1 MGTVLFDIFS
11 TQNMSKRTV
20 PNDTMKRTVPI
31 DTDTRH
37 MRYEGMIYR
46 PPSEAYSLL
55 VQVTIGC
62 SHNSC
67 TFCSMYIDKQF
78 RVRDESEVFK
88 DLEEARAMYSYV
100 ERVFLCDGD
109 ALCLSTD
116 RLVRILDKVHSL
128 FPECER
134 VNVYG
139 NTIDVLAKTPEEL
152 ETLARH
158 GLKMVY
164 LGAESGDPAVLK
176 AIRKGSTREEII
188 TAVRRLESSGIK
200 TSVTFISGLAGRAG
214 WRDHAIKTGTMIT
227 EMGASYV
234 ALLTLM
240 LDPRTEI
247 ARQIREGEFELLTPE
262 EVVAE
267 TYLLLQNADPETP
280 CVFRSNHAS
289 NYLSLRGNLPD
300 DKERMLAQLRTA
312 MEDSGLLKDERFRA
326 L

>member
-1 MGTVLFDIFS
+1 MI
-11 TQNMSKRTV
+11 
-20 PNDTMKRTVPI
+20 
-31 DTDTRH
+31 
-37 MRYEGMIYR
+37 YEGNIYR

-67 TFCSMYIDKQF
+67 TFCNMYIDKIF
-78 RVRDESEVFK
+78 RVRSEEEVFD
-88 DLEEARAMYSYV
+88 DLQDARETYPYV

-116 RLVRILDKVHSL
+116 RLIRILDKIYTL
-128 FPECER
+128 FPECRR

-152 ETLARH
+152 SMLAKH

-164 LGAESGDPAVLK
+164 LGAESGDPEVLK

-188 TAVRRLESSGIK
+188 KAVQMLETADIR
-200 TSVTFISGLAGRAG
+200 TSVTFISGLAGKAG
-214 WRDHAIKTGTMIT
+214 WRDHAVNTGTMIT

-247 ARQIREGEFELLTPE
+247 ARQIREGEFELLSPE

-267 TYLLLQNADPETP
+267 TYLMLENADPKTP

-300 DKERMLAQLRTA
+300 DKKRMLAQLKNA
-312 MEDSGLLKDERFRA
+312 MEDSGMLKDERFRM

>member
-1 MGTVLFDIFS
+1 
-11 TQNMSKRTV
+11 
-20 PNDTMKRTVPI
+20 
-31 DTDTRH
+31 
-37 MRYEGMIYR
+37 MIYR

-67 TFCSMYIDKQF
+67 TFCNMYIDKQF
-78 RVRDESEVFK
+78 RVRSEAEVFE
-88 DLEEARAMYSYV
+88 DLEEARAAYPYV

-109 ALCLSTD
+109 ALCLSSD
-116 RLVRILDKVHSL
+116 RLVRILDKIYRL
-128 FPECER
+128 FPECKR

-139 NTIDVLAKTPEEL
+139 NTIDVLAKTAEEL
-152 ETLARH
+152 SMLAEH

-164 LGAESGDPAVLK
+164 LGAESGDPEVLK
-176 AIRKGSTREEII
+176 AIRKGSTRVEII
-188 TAVRRLESSGIK
+188 TAVKMLEASGIQ
-200 TSVTFISGLAGRAG
+200 TSVTFISGLAGKAG
-214 WRDHAIKTGTMIT
+214 WRDHAVNTGTMIS

-247 ARQIREGEFELLTPE
+247 ARQIREGEFQLLSPE
-262 EVVAE
+262 EVIAE
-267 TYLLLQNADPETP
+267 TYLMLENAHPVRP

-289 NYLSLRGNLPD
+289 NYLSLRGDLPAD
-300 DKERMLAQLRTA
+300 RDRMLAQLRNA
-312 MEDSGLLKDERFRA
+312 MEDSGILKDERFRA

>member
-1 MGTVLFDIFS
+1 
-11 TQNMSKRTV
+11 
-20 PNDTMKRTVPI
+20 
-31 DTDTRH
+31 

-67 TFCSMYIDKQF
+67 TFCNMYIDKKF
-78 RVRDESEVFK
+78 RVRDEAEVFE
-88 DLEEARAMYSYV
+88 DLVDARNTYPYV

-116 RLVRILDKVHSL
+116 RLLRILDKIYSL
-128 FPECER
+128 FPECRR

-139 NTIDVLAKTPEEL
+139 NTIDVLKKTPEEL
-152 ETLARH
+152 SMLKEH
-158 GLKMVY
+158 GLRMVY
-164 LGAESGDPAVLK
+164 LGAESGDPEVLK
-176 AIRKGSTREEII
+176 AVRKGSTREEII
-188 TAVRRLESSGIK
+188 QAVKMVEAAGIQ

-214 WRDHAIKTGTMIT
+214 WREHAVNTGTMIT

-247 ARQIREGEFELLTPE
+247 ARQIREGEFEVLSPE
-262 EVVAE
+262 EVIAE
-267 TYLLLQNADPETP
+267 TYLMLQNAEPKVS

-289 NYLSLRGNLPD
+289 NYLSLKGNLPD
-300 DKERMLAQLRTA
+300 DREDMLAKLKHA
-312 MEDSGLLKDERFRA
+312 MEDSGMLKDERFRM

>member
-1 MGTVLFDIFS
+1 
-11 TQNMSKRTV
+11 
-20 PNDTMKRTVPI
+20 
-31 DTDTRH
+31 
-37 MRYEGMIYR
+37 MIYR

-67 TFCSMYIDKQF
+67 TFCNMYIDKQF
-78 RVRDESEVFK
+78 RVRSEAEVFE
-88 DLEEARAMYSYV
+88 DLEEARAAYPYV

-109 ALCLSTD
+109 ALCLSSD
-116 RLVRILDKVHSL
+116 RLVRILDKIYRL
-128 FPECER
+128 FPECRR

-139 NTIDVLAKTPEEL
+139 NTIDVLAKTAEEL
-152 ETLARH
+152 SMLAEH

-164 LGAESGDPAVLK
+164 LGAESGDPEVLK

-188 TAVRRLESSGIK
+188 TAVKMLEASGIQ
-200 TSVTFISGLAGRAG
+200 TSVTFISGLAGKAG
-214 WRDHAIKTGTMIT
+214 WRDHAVNTGTMIS

-247 ARQIREGEFELLTPE
+247 ARQIREGEFQLLSPE
-262 EVVAE
+262 EVIAE
-267 TYLLLQNADPETP
+267 TYLMLENADPVRP

-289 NYLSLRGNLPD
+289 NYLSLKGDLPTD
-300 DKERMLAQLRTA
+300 RDRMLAQLRNA
-312 MEDSGLLKDERFRA
+312 MEDSGMLKDERFRA